1 MLKVLRVITCAAVAL
16 GFATGCTSV
25 EEKRGGSGGAL
36 YFTDF
41 SEVSKTGAFSP
52 RGDGLWTVGQ
62 VTFSGNYPAQL
73 AKRYGYKGRDERD
86 APTSVGQLSK
96 VSNITVP
103 GYVQSREKVSPGQN
117 PNLLNVLSPYTLGD
131 FTAETAVVFY
141 SGRASNYDDAADRER
156 AIELRRR
163 AGAGMVFRYQDPNNF
178 YIARTGGENGIEIG
192 KMVNNQY
199 TTLKFVETD
208 RLENFLVP
216 ERSAVLRVVAR
227 SSQIDVYVDNNLVA
241 RIQDSTFPIGQ
252 VGLTSFRIKAAY
264 LYFALWE
271 DFGPNLPYF

>member
-1 MLKVLRVITCAAVAL
+1 MLKALRIITCTAVAL
-16 GFATGCTSV
+16 VLATGCASV

-41 SEVSKTGAFSP
+41 SDVSKAGSFSP
-52 RGDGLWTVGQ
+52 KGDGSWTVGQ
-62 VTFSGNYPAQL
+62 VSFSGNYPSQL
-73 AKRYGYKGRDERD
+73 ASRYGYKGRDEKD
-86 APTSVGQLSK
+86 APTAVGQLRR

-103 GYVQSREKVSPGQN
+103 GYIQSREKVSPGQN
-117 PNLLNVLSPYTLGD
+117 PNLLNVLSPYNLGD

-141 SGRASNYDDAADRER
+141 SGRAANYDDAVDRER

-163 AGAGMVFRYQDPNNF
+163 AGAGIIFRYQDANNY
-178 YIARTGGENGIEIG
+178 YITRTGGENGIEIG

-199 TTLKFVETD
+199 TTLKFVETE
-208 RLENFLVP
+208 RLENFLVA
-216 ERSAVLRVVAR
+216 ERSAVLRVVVR
-227 SSQIDVYVDNNLVA
+227 GSQIDVYVDNNLIA
-241 RIQDSTFPIGQ
+241 RVQDGTFPIGQ
-252 VGLTSFRIKAAY
+252 VGLTTFRIKAAY

>member
-1 MLKVLRVITCAAVAL
+1 MLKVLRVITCAVVAL

-41 SEVSKTGAFSP
+41 SDAGKTGAFSP

-62 VTFSGNYPAQL
+62 VSFSGNYPTQL
-73 AKRYGYKGRDERD
+73 ARKYGYKGRDERD
-86 APTSVGQLSK
+86 APTAVGQLSR

-103 GYVQSREKVSPGQN
+103 GYVQSRERVSPGQN

-131 FTAETAVVFY
+131 FTVETAVVFY
-141 SGRASNYDDAADRER
+141 SGRPTNYDDAADRER
-156 AIELRRR
+156 SIELRRR
-163 AGAGMVFRYQDPNNF
+163 AGAGLVFRYQDPNNF

-199 TTLKFVETD
+199 TTLKFVETE
-208 RLENFLVP
+208 RLENFLAP

-227 SSQIDVYVDNNLVA
+227 SSQIDVYVDNNLIA
-241 RIQDSTFPIGQ
+241 RVNDGTFAIGQ
-252 VGLTSFRIKAAY
+252 VGLTTFRIKAAY